1 MPDSDLPLRR
11 SVLHILLA
19 LSSAPRHGLGIAD
32 EVERITDG
40 TIRLGPGTLYRS
52 LKEMA
57 ERSLIEEVPG
67 PDDADPRRRYYEM
80 TAQGR
85 ALLNA
90 EVGRLDALVRAA
102 RERDVVPEAP

>member
-102 RERDVVPEAP
+102 RERDVVPEVP

>member
-1 MPDSDLPLRR
+1 MTDADLPLRR

-19 LSSAPRHGLGIAD
+19 LSATPRHGLGIAD
-32 EVERITDG
+32 EVEGITNG
-40 TIRLGPGTLYRS
+40 TIQLGPGTLYRS

-67 PDDADPRRRYYEM
+67 PDDADPRRRYYEL
-80 TAQGR
+80 TARGR
-85 ALLNA
+85 TLLNA

-102 RERDVVPEAP
+102 RERDIVPETT